1 MKHADKVIDLLA
13 AYPGRPFAMRHI
25 IHYVSPRAGRQE
37 RIAIKKAVQRVIL
50 ALQASGNITITPAHV
65 FGGAAHYAW
74 FISIS
79 SSARKEQLMP
89 IEPRHVR

>member
-37 RIAIKKAVQRVIL
+37 RIAIKKAVQRVMV
-50 ALQASGNITITPAHV
+50 ALSATGSVAITPPAAL
-65 FGGAAHYAW
+65 GGKAFYTW
-74 FISIS
+74 KSGT
-79 SSARKEQLMP
+79 
-89 IEPRHVR
+89 